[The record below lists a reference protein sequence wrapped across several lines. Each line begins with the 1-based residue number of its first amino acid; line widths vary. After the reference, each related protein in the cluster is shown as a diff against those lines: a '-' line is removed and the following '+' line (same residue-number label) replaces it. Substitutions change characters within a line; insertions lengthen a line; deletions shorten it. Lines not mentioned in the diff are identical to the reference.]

1 MNRNNLLMQLA
12 DKVLEEN
19 PRFLFNASG
28 DIPASYNGQISALG
42 VSVAM
47 NGLCATLA
55 TYYKGSNNDTRAVDR
70 RPILEVIARMIHAD
84 SVVNS
89 AFPQITNAENLMR
102 AAIRL
107 DSSKQKI
114 LQKEI
119 IECAVALKQVIRTYN
134 LV

>member
-19 PRFLFNASG
+19 PCFLFNTSG

-55 TYYKGSNNDTRAVDR
+55 TYYKGSNNDTRSVDR
-70 RPILEVIARMIHAD
+70 RPILEVIARMIRKDDA
-84 SVVNS
+84 VNTI
-89 AFPQITNAENLMR
+89 FPQITNAENLMR
-102 AAIRL
+102 VSIRL
-107 DSSKQKI
+107 DPAAQKV